1 MAKISFE
8 ELAELTGY
16 GVRHI
21 YKLAEEKLF
30 HASGG
35 KCDAVES
42 LSALVRHARQPGDLA
57 AEKLAKLKAERELKE
72 VELAEARREL
82 VPVDDLRKAFTGLRV
97 ASKAKLVFY
106 LLNQAPQRNDGLGAA
121 AQREN
126 NQKLLTELLNGMAD
140 AEEQFF
146 KGETK

>member
-1 MAKISFE
+1 
-8 ELAELTGY
+8 
-16 GVRHI
+16 
-21 YKLAEEKLF
+21 
-30 HASGG
+30 
-35 KCDAVES
+35 
-42 LSALVRHARQPGDLA
+42 LA

-146 KGETK
+146 KGEAK